1 MSAPLQSGSLPAL
14 YDVLDFLSRLNEADE
29 DKVWARI
36 VEKLCAALDV
46 EAATHFTYVPSLR
59 QLIARY
65 SLGTAAQEVTGKPIA
80 VGVGICGWVAKHNEP
95 LVVAD
100 ASADPRFLKEIDD
113 LTGFKTKTL
122 LAVPLLD
129 RLDLSGVI
137 ELLNKRSGPFTAEDL
152 SFVEAVCRA
161 TNMTLRCFRLES
173 RVDKVTSNNASIL
186 ENLGGGFIAI
196 DMHGRMILCNPSAKR
211 ILGLNPELPMNL
223 PAEQALIGI
232 HEMCDILMDTLASR
246 KTVKRQDLW
255 WKRND
260 QTRILGYST
269 LLIQD
274 TQGRISGAGITF
286 QDITNAQK

>member
-1 MSAPLQSGSLPAL
+1 MSAPLQNGPLSAL

-29 DKVWARI
+29 DKVWARV
-36 VEKLCAALDV
+36 VEKLCATLDV

-65 SLGTAAQEVTGKPIA
+65 SLGVAAQAVAGQPIA
-80 VGVGICGWVAKHNEP
+80 VGTGICGWVAKHNEP
-95 LVVAD
+95 LLVED
-100 ASADPRFLKEIDD
+100 AAADPRFLKEIDAR
-113 LTGFKTKTL
+113 TGFTTKTV

-137 ELLNKRSGPFTAEDL
+137 ELINKRSGPFTAEDL
-152 SFVEAVCRA
+152 RFVDAVCRA
-161 TNMTLRCFRLES
+161 TNLTLRCFRLES

-196 DMHGRMILCNPSAKR
+196 DMHGRMILCNPSARR

-232 HEMCDILMDTLASR
+232 HEMCDILMDTLATR

-255 WKRND
+255 WKRKD
-260 QTRILGYST
+260 ETRVLGYST
-269 LLIQD
+269 LMIQD
-274 TQGRISGAGITF
+274 TQGRVSGAGITF
-286 QDITNAQK
+286 QDITNVKQ

>member
-65 SLGTAAQEVTGKPIA
+65 SLGTAAQAVTGKPIA
-80 VGVGICGWVAKHNEP
+80 VGAGICGWVAKHNEP

-152 SFVEAVCRA
+152 CFVEAVCRA
-161 TNMTLRCFRLES
+161 TNVTLRCFRLES